1 VLASIPSPASNG
13 IQVGPFDI
21 RYYGLCYVV
30 AVIAAVL
37 ITGHR
42 WAQQGGER
50 QVAED
55 VALWGFPAGLI
66 GGRLYFAI
74 TSWDEVPDEW
84 WGVFAV
90 WKGGLGLPGGIAA
103 GVLVG
108 VWRLRRLGV
117 DVPRFMDAAAPGLL
131 VAQAIGRVGN
141 WFNQELFGRPTDL
154 PWGLEIA
161 SDNRPARYLQ
171 DPTFHPTFLYEI
183 LWDLGLALA
192 LVWLGHHRRIR
203 PPGLF
208 ALYVAGY
215 AIFRIFMETLRV
227 DPANEILGLR
237 VNMWVMGIAFVAAS
251 AWFVSIQRRVDP
263 PPSGRRRVR
272 AA

>member
-1 VLASIPSPASNG
+1 MLASIPSPASNG
-13 IQVGPFDI
+13 LQIGPFDI
-21 RYYGLCYVV
+21 RYYGLCYVIAVV
-30 AVIAAVL
+30 AAVVIA
-37 ITGHR
+37 GHR
-42 WAQQGGER
+42 WAREGGDR

-66 GGRLYFAI
+66 GGRLYFVI
-74 TSWDEVPDEW
+74 TSWNEVPDEW

-108 VWRLRRLGV
+108 IWRLRRLGI

-161 SDNRPARYLQ
+161 RENRPDRFAG

-183 LWDLGLALA
+183 VWDLGLAAA
-192 LVWLGHHRRIR
+192 LVWLGHHRSIR

-215 AIFRIFMETLRV
+215 AAFRVYMETLRV

-237 VNMWVMGIAFVAAS
+237 LNIWVMGVTFIAAV
-251 AWFVSIQRRVDP
+251 AWFVWIQRADRSRERLRV
-263 PPSGRRRVR
+263 
-272 AA
+272 A

>member
-1 VLASIPSPASNG
+1 MFASLPSPGSNG
-13 IQVGPFDI
+13 FSLGPFDV

-30 AVIAAVL
+30 AVVAAVL
-37 ITGHR
+37 ISGHR
-42 WAQQGGER
+42 WAREGGNR

-66 GGRLYFAI
+66 GGRLYFVI
-74 TSWDEVPDEW
+74 TSWSEVPDHW

-117 DVPRFMDAAAPGLL
+117 PVAPFLDAAAPGIL

-141 WFNQELFGRPTDL
+141 WFNQELYGKPTSL
-154 PWGLEIA
+154 PWGLEI
-161 SDNRPARYLQ
+161 DRGNRPARYA
-171 DPTFHPTFLYEI
+171 DTATFHPTFLYEI
-183 LWDLGLALA
+183 LWDLGLAAA
-192 LVWLGHHRRIR
+192 LVWIGHHLRLR
-203 PPGLF
+203 PPALF

-215 AIFRIFMETLRV
+215 AIFRVFVETLRV
-227 DPANEILGLR
+227 DPAKHLLGLR
-237 VNMWVMGIAFVAAS
+237 LNFYVMGLVFLAA
-251 AWFVSIQRRVDP
+251 AVWFVLI
-263 PPSGRRRVR
+263 GRRATPAERSG
-272 AA
+272 A